1 MRPPSGAQ
9 TWFAVPQAGLA
20 RASVKREVV
29 ADHAT
34 REAEI
39 TFTVTTGPIAR
50 MGPVSFSGTEKVNTA
65 FLQRRVPFKQ
75 GELYDPGKVDILRG
89 KITSLGVFNGVR
101 IQPATTLDAN
111 GELPIDVSLTDRL
124 PRSFGFGL
132 SYETQLGFAVSGFW
146 VHRNLFGEAESLKLT
161 AEINHIGQGLA
172 IADTGFAFRADFRKP
187 DWWLPGQD
195 ARAMAEVLREVLPAY
210 YRNAIDF
217 GVGLIASSPVW
228 QVRVGLAAEV
238 SQERRISTSIW
249 QDYRLIGVPASVLM
263 NKANSDVDPTRATAC
278 SSTSRPMSISAP
290 TTISSPSSG

>member
-1 MRPPSGAQ
+1 MSKL
-9 TWFAVPQAGLA
+9 GLA
-20 RASVKREVV
+20 AGDPADAAAILAAQDLVLTAFRKQGYALASVKREVV
-29 ADHAT
+29 VDHAT

-75 GELYDPGKVDILRG
+75 GELYDPGKVDTLRG
-89 KITSLGVFNGVR
+89 KLTSLGVFNGVR

-146 VHRNLFGEAESLKLT
+146 VHRNLFGEAESLRLT

-210 YRNAIDF
+210 
-217 GVGLIASSPVW
+217 IATP
-228 QVRVGLAAEV
+228 
-238 SQERRISTSIW
+238 
-249 QDYRLIGVPASVLM
+249 
-263 NKANSDVDPTRATAC
+263 
-278 SSTSRPMSISAP
+278 
-290 TTISSPSSG
+290 